1 MGAKKAKFGYEFRKR
16 IRAVS
21 SVGSKPSEG
30 GKEERVKPA
39 EAKVKKTGTKNGF
52 TGILSLLGGL
62 GFGSGKAVVGD
73 EAKSEGGSAKDST

>member
-21 SVGSKPSEG
+21 SVGSKPGEG

-39 EAKVKKTGTKNGF
+39 EAK
-52 TGILSLLGGL
+52 
-62 GFGSGKAVVGD
+62 
-73 EAKSEGGSAKDST
+73 